1 MIRRITLT
9 LMMVVLV
16 VPSALIG
23 QNIRQSY
30 SGKLGFYAPGDGL
43 NNGLMIGADGITE
56 FLRFDF
62 SLNLTADLY
71 FKQSFNFFKDPKPEI
86 LRQQIVLLPI
96 HAGAAYKIVD
106 VDDAESR
113 IYVELVRDTICIF
126 TESIIAVIPAACWV
140 VPSRSRSPGT
150 AEISSP
156 SCSQGF
162 SSGRYLW
169 NRNGTLLQETRT
181 LWELTRSSSIRRD
194 SALPWDFSTDRHH
207 AVNPQ

>member
-1 MIRRITLT
+1 MTKTIILTMLT
-9 LMMVVLV
+9 LMAF

-86 LRQQIVLLPI
+86 LRQQIVLIPI
-96 HAGAAYKIVD
+96 HAGAAYKIFD
-106 VDDAESR
+106 VADAESR
-113 IYVELVRDTICIF
+113 GYVGAGAGYYLYFYGIDYRSNSGGLLGSALTQS
-126 TESIIAVIPAACWV
+126 ESKNGGNFFAVLFARILIGQVFVEPKWYLATKDEDAVGAHAFV
-140 VPSRSRSPGT
+140 VNPS
-150 AEISSP
+150 
-156 SCSQGF
+156 GF
-162 SSGRYLW
+162 S
-169 NRNGTLLQETRT
+169 
-181 LWELTRSSSIRRD
+181 I
-194 SALPWDFSTDRHH
+194 ALGF
-207 AVNPQ
+207 QY